1 MPHQSHIPHWPYCD
15 SSSPSSLTGERDAC
29 GVGFL
34 AQIEGISSHWI
45 LQQALRGLECME
57 HRGGC
62 GGDGDSG
69 DGAGILCE
77 IPWSFLEKVWP
88 AAKNSNNST
97 GLGMVFLPNDSI
109 QRKKAKEQRYK
120 EQQEQLLKDEEHLR
134 LKEWEEKF
142 DKKQKEKEAEE
153 LLKEERLKRKELQE
167 KYLRERKEED
177 LSNDLT
183 SRLEN
188 FDIEKTT
195 REN

>member
-1 MPHQSHIPHWPYCD
+1 M
-15 SSSPSSLTGERDAC
+15 
-29 GVGFL
+29 
-34 AQIEGISSHWI
+34 
-45 LQQALRGLECME
+45 
-57 HRGGC
+57 
-62 GGDGDSG
+62 
-69 DGAGILCE
+69 
-77 IPWSFLEKVWP
+77 
-88 AAKNSNNST
+88 
-97 GLGMVFLPNDSI
+97 
-109 QRKKAKEQRYK
+109 
-120 EQQEQLLKDEEHLR
+120 R

-167 KYLRERKEED
+167 KYLRGRKEED